1 MFSFGR
7 KKQPFVGID
16 ISSTSVKL
24 IELSRSGNHIK
35 VESYG
40 VEPLPANAVVEKNIS
55 DTSAVTNSL
64 NKALNRAGTRA
75 KKCALAVPTSAAISK
90 IISMP
95 GDLTEEELEGQ
106 IQLEADQYIPYA
118 LDEVNLDFE
127 VLGTSENNP
136 NNLDVL
142 LVVSRKEIVESRAS
156 IAEAAGLEPVVVD
169 VESFATSNAYQL
181 IERFKNNGGQPENNV
196 VAIID
201 VGATMTS
208 ITVSENDQV
217 IYSREQPFGGR
228 QLTEE
233 IMRRYGLSYAEA
245 GLAKKEGGLPDN
257 YVTEILTPF
266 KETLA
271 QQAHRLLQFFVAASH
286 HSSVNE
292 IILAGGTVGIPG
304 LDELIE
310 QHTRTRTTI
319 ANPFSQMNFNPK
331 INQQRL
337 GNDAPALMIAV
348 GLALRSFD

>member
-1 MFSFGR
+1 MFSLGR

-24 IELSRSGNHIK
+24 IELSKSGNHIK

-55 DTSAVTNSL
+55 DTAAVTNSL
-64 NKALNRAGTRA
+64 NKALSRAGTRA
-75 KKCALAVPTSAAISK
+75 KKCALAVPTSAAITK
-90 IISMP
+90 VISMQ

-127 VLGTSENNP
+127 VLGTSESNP
-136 NNLDVL
+136 NNIDVL

-156 IAEAAGLEPVVVD
+156 IAEAAGLEPTVID

-181 IERFKNNGGQPENNV
+181 IGAAHGNDSESPV

-208 ITVSENDQV
+208 ITVTENGHV

-266 KETLA
+266 KDTLA

-286 HSSVNE
+286 HGEVNE

-319 ANPFSQMNFNPK
+319 ANPFSQMNFNSK